1 MNQLPYEMVITW
13 SEADQ
18 CYLVHLP
25 DFPEQ
30 RYRTH
35 GDSYEEAARN
45 GQEVLELLLT
55 PEQKA
60 EAVRIVQQS
69 GKSIAQVARE
79 MGLTASALSNW
90 AKHK

>member
-1 MNQLPYEMVITW
+1 MSLPYEMVITW

-45 GQEVLELLLT
+45 GQEVLELLLEDDGL
-55 PEQKA
+55 PRPHPQA
-60 EAVRIVQQS
+60 
-69 GKSIAQVARE
+69 AQVA
-79 MGLTASALSNW
+79 
-90 AKHK
+90 